1 MVLCNESSSQPKE
14 AKMATANANGI
25 QIEYDT
31 FGKSSHPALLLIIG
45 LSGQLIYWQDEFCQ
59 QIADKGFY
67 VIRYDNRDSGLSTK
81 FDGLSSE
88 EIMEKIMALFSG
100 QKVSVP
106 YTIEDMS
113 NDAVGLLDEMK
124 IEKAHICGMSMG
136 GYIAQ
141 TFAINNPLR
150 TISLTSIYSHTGDRS
165 KFLPSQEI
173 MEAMMKPVPR
183 DRDGAIDYAVDFFK
197 LIYGSGLPFDEEFH
211 KRLAAQAF
219 DRSFC
224 PDGTGRQYLAIMVQE
239 NRTDELGKLK
249 IPSLVIHGDED
260 PLVPFAGGKATSE
273 AIPDAEFMVVKG
285 MGHVLPNLNAYWGD
299 IKDAI
304 ISHMGKAT

>member
-1 MVLCNESSSQPKE
+1 
-14 AKMATANANGI
+14 MATANANGI

-45 LSGQLIYWQDEFCQ
+45 LGSQLIHWQDEFCQ
-59 QIADKGFY
+59 QIADNGFY

-81 FDGLSSE
+81 FEGLSSE
-88 EIMEKIMALFSG
+88 EIMEKITALYAG
-100 QKVSVP
+100 EKVSVP

-113 NDAVGLLDEMK
+113 SDAVGLLDAMK

-141 TFAINNPLR
+141 TFAINNPSR
-150 TISLTSIYSHTGDRS
+150 TMSLTFIYSHTGNRS
-165 KFLPSQEI
+165 EFLPSQEV
-173 MEAMMKPVPR
+173 MEAMMKPIPR
-183 DRDGAIDYAVDFFK
+183 DRDGAIEYTVDIYK

-211 KRLAAQAF
+211 KRIAAQAF

-224 PDGTGRQYLAIMVQE
+224 PEGTGRQYLAIMVQKD
-239 NRTDELGKLK
+239 RTDELGKLK

-260 PLVPFAGGKATSE
+260 PLVPLAGGKATAE
-273 AIPDAEFMVVKG
+273 AIQDANFMVVKG
-285 MGHVLPNLNAYWGD
+285 MGHVIPNLNAYWGD
-299 IKDAI
+299 IKDAM

>member
-1 MVLCNESSSQPKE
+1 
-14 AKMATANANGI
+14 MATANANGI

-45 LSGQLIYWQDEFCQ
+45 LGSQLIYWQNEFCK

-81 FDGLSSE
+81 FEGLSSE

-100 QKVSVP
+100 EKVSVP

-141 TFAINNPLR
+141 TFAINNPSR
-150 TISLTSIYSHTGDRS
+150 TISLTSIYSHCGNRS
-165 KFLPSQEI
+165 EFLPSQEA
-173 MEAMMKPVPR
+173 MEAMMKPIPK
-183 DRDGAIDYAVDFFK
+183 DRDGAIEYMIDFLK

-211 KRLAAQAF
+211 KSIAAQAF

-224 PDGTGRQYLAIMVQE
+224 PDSIGRQYLAIMVQKD
-239 NRTDELGKLK
+239 RTDELGKLK
-249 IPSLVIHGDED
+249 VPSLVIHGDED
-260 PLVPFAGGKATSE
+260 PLVPLAGGKATSE
-273 AIPDAEFMVVKG
+273 AIPDAELMVVKG
-285 MGHVLPNLNAYWGD
+285 MGHVVPNLNAYWGD
-299 IKDAI
+299 IKDAM

>member
-1 MVLCNESSSQPKE
+1 
-14 AKMATANANGI
+14 MATANANGI

-45 LSGQLIYWQDEFCQ
+45 LGSQLIHWQDEFCQ
-59 QIADKGFY
+59 QIADNGFY

-81 FDGLSSE
+81 FEGLSSE

-113 NDAVGLLDEMK
+113 SDAVGLLDEMK

-141 TFAINNPLR
+141 TFAINNPSR
-150 TISLTSIYSHTGDRS
+150 TISLTSIYSHCGNRS
-165 KFLPSQEI
+165 EFLPSQEA
-173 MEAMMKPVPR
+173 MEAMMKPVPK
-183 DRDGAIDYAVDFFK
+183 DREGFIEYMVDFLK

-211 KRLAAQAF
+211 ERISAQAF

-224 PDGTGRQYLAIMVQE
+224 PEGAGRQYLAIMVQE
-239 NRTDELGKLK
+239 DRTDELGKLK
-249 IPSLVIHGDED
+249 VPSLVIHGDED
-260 PLVPFAGGKATSE
+260 PLAPLAGGKATSE
-273 AIPDAEFMVVKG
+273 AIPDAEFIVVKG
-285 MGHVLPNLNAYWGD
+285 MGHVVPNLNAYWGD
-299 IKDAI
+299 IKDAMI
-304 ISHMGKAT
+304 RHMGRQRKDRRC

>member
-1 MVLCNESSSQPKE
+1 MT
-14 AKMATANANGI
+14 TANANGI

-45 LSGQLIYWQDEFCQ
+45 LGSQLIHWQDEFCQ

-81 FDGLSSE
+81 FEGLSSE

-100 QKVSVP
+100 EKVSVP

-113 NDAVGLLDEMK
+113 NDAVGLLGEMK

-141 TFAINNPLR
+141 TFAINNPSR
-150 TISLTSIYSHTGDRS
+150 TISLTSIYSHCGNRS
-165 KFLPSQEI
+165 EFLPSQEA
-173 MEAMMKPVPR
+173 MEAMMKPIPK
-183 DRDGAIDYAVDFFK
+183 DRDGAIGYTVDIFK

-211 KRLAAQAF
+211 KRIAAQAF

-224 PDGTGRQYLAIMVQE
+224 PEGTCRQYLAIMVQE
-239 NRTDELGKLK
+239 DRTDELGKLK
-249 IPSLVIHGDED
+249 VPSLVIHGDED
-260 PLVPFAGGKATSE
+260 PLVPLAGGKATSE
-273 AIPDAEFMVVKG
+273 AISDAKFIVVKG
-285 MGHVLPNLNAYWGD
+285 MGHVVPNLNAYWGD
-299 IKDAI
+299 IKDAM

>member
-1 MVLCNESSSQPKE
+1 MALWNESSGQHKE

-45 LSGQLIYWQDEFCQ
+45 LGSQLIHWQDEFCQ
-59 QIADKGFY
+59 QIADNGFY

-81 FDGLSSE
+81 FEGLSSE
-88 EIMEKIMALFSG
+88 EIMERIMALFSG

-113 NDAVGLLDEMK
+113 SDAVGLLDEMK

-141 TFAINNPLR
+141 TIAINNPSP
-150 TISLTSIYSHTGDRS
+150 TISLTSIYSHSGNRS
-165 KFLPSQEI
+165 EFLPSQEI
-173 MEAMMKPVPR
+173 LEAMMKPVPK
-183 DRDGAIDYAVDFFK
+183 DRDDVIEYAVDFMK

-211 KRLAAQAF
+211 KRIAAQAF

-224 PDGTGRQYLAIMVQE
+224 PEGTGRQYLD
-239 NRTDELGKLK
+239 NHLK
-249 IPSLVIHGDED
+249 GTSPSQKSLR
-260 PLVPFAGGKATSE
+260 F
-273 AIPDAEFMVVKG
+273 
-285 MGHVLPNLNAYWGD
+285 D
-299 IKDAI
+299 I
-304 ISHMGKAT
+304 SG

>member
-1 MVLCNESSSQPKE
+1 
-14 AKMATANANGI
+14 MAIANANGI

-45 LSGQLIYWQDEFCQ
+45 LGSQLIHWQDEFCQ
-59 QIADKGFY
+59 QIAENGFY
-67 VIRYDNRDSGLSTK
+67 IIRYDNRDSGLSTK
-81 FDGLSSE
+81 FEGLSSK
-88 EIMEKIMALFSG
+88 EIMEKVMALFSG
-100 QKVSVP
+100 QKVTVP

-141 TFAINNPLR
+141 TIAVNNPSR
-150 TISLTSIYSHTGDRS
+150 TISLTSIYSHCGNRS
-165 KFLPSQEI
+165 EFLPSKEV
-173 MEAMMKPVPR
+173 MEEMMKPIPKN
-183 DRDGAIDYAVDFFK
+183 RDGAIEYTVNFMK

-211 KRLAAQAF
+211 KRIAAQAF

-224 PDGTGRQYLAIMVQE
+224 PLGTARQYLAIMVQKD
-239 NRTDELGKLK
+239 RTDELKKLK

-260 PLVPFAGGKATSE
+260 PLVPVAGGKATSE

-285 MGHVLPNLNAYWGD
+285 MGHVIPNLNAYWGD

-304 ISHMGKAT
+304 IRHMRKAM